1 MDNPTYHVQVKYA
14 VEFLRQLLSQVDE
27 AAGLVL
33 IGDLSQF
40 RPHDLLGVT
49 REEIPVANEVYRAS
63 HGRVRIPL
71 LGLNK
76 YHLKKEV
83 LAHVGLRTLVQ
94 EVQVERYGRL
104 LCSAPYYFQDGAW
117 LDDCFRLEFLETLEE
132 EGVIK
137 VTQARPSACIPY
149 SARQQIHRRVA
160 LTQRR
165 RGAEN

>member
-1 MDNPTYHVQVKYA
+1 MENPTYHVQVKYS

-33 IGDLSQF
+33 VGDLSQF
-40 RPHDLLGVT
+40 RPQELLGVT
-49 REEIPVANEVYRAS
+49 REEIPVTNVVYQAS
-63 HGRVRIPL
+63 YGRVHIPL

-83 LAHVGLRTLVQ
+83 LARVGLRTLVC

-104 LCSAPYYFQDGAW
+104 LCHAPNYFQDGAW
-117 LDDCFRLEFLETLEE
+117 LADWFQLEFLQALEE
-132 EGVIK
+132 DGVIK
-137 VTQARPSACIPY
+137 VALARPSACIPY
-149 SARQQIHRRVA
+149 SSKRHDQLF

-165 RGAEN
+165 GGAEA